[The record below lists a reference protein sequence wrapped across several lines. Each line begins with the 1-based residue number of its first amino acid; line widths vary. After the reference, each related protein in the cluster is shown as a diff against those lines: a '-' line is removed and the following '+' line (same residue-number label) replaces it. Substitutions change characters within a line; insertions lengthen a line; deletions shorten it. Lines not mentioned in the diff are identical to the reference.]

1 MTASTERSGLLDL
14 SSLRPLA
21 EFHGGETFFT
31 YAGLFFRGHR
41 ALLALWLLHP
51 LLPSQVP
58 STAAI

>member
-14 SSLRPLA
+14 YSLRPLA